1 MISAFTHTSITARRV
16 LSRLTTAGIFLLF
29 LSTQAMAE
37 QRSGNI
43 YGLPPC
49 VTVSGERI
57 DFIFRMIFWLTAV
70 VFVLVQGTYLVYLI
84 KYRYR
89 PGVKAHYSHGNN
101 TLEIVW
107 TTLPTIIFLALA
119 IYSNRV
125 WDEIHI
131 PAPKNALTIDVSAY
145 QFGWQMRDPGVSGEL
160 SPSDVK
166 EISMKNPFGTDST
179 DERTAQDVISPE
191 LVIPVGRPVHVL
203 LHSRDVI
210 HSFYVPE
217 FRIYQDCVPGR
228 TIGWVWF
235 QATRTGDFQ
244 LACNQLCGTGHFNM
258 KAPIH
263 VVSEEEFRN
272 WLKTRQDKNA
282 ATAKAAA
289 TTADK
294 ASGATSQ
301 GASLTSTKTPNTL

>member
-1 MISAFTHTSITARRV
+1 
-16 LSRLTTAGIFLLF
+16 
-29 LSTQAMAE
+29 
-37 QRSGNI
+37 
-43 YGLPPC
+43 
-49 VTVSGERI
+49 
-57 DFIFRMIFWLTAV
+57 
-70 VFVLVQGTYLVYLI
+70 
-84 KYRYR
+84 
-89 PGVKAHYSHGNN
+89 
-101 TLEIVW
+101 
-107 TTLPTIIFLALA
+107 
-119 IYSNRV
+119 
-125 WDEIHI
+125 
-131 PAPKNALTIDVSAY
+131 
-145 QFGWQMRDPGVSGEL
+145 
-160 SPSDVK
+160 
-166 EISMKNPFGTDST
+166 
-179 DERTAQDVISPE
+179 
-191 LVIPVGRPVHVL
+191 
-203 LHSRDVI
+203 VI

-217 FRIYQDCVPGR
+217 FLIYQDCVPGR